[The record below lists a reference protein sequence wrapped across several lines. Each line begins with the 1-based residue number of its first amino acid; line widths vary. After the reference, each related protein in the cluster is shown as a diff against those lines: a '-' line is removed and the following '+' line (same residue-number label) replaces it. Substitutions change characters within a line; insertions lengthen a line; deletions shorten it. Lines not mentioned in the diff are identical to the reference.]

1 VGELPTGTVT
11 FLFTDVEGSTRLW
24 EQYPGAMK
32 AALARHDVLLREA
45 IEGRG
50 GHVVKATGDGFLG
63 VFTTALG
70 AIGAAADAQRALGS
84 EEWVATGPIKV
95 RMGLHT
101 GTAELR
107 DGDYYG
113 PAVNRAARI
122 MAAAHGGQVV
132 LSHITAELVGE
143 DLPEGLTLVDLGE
156 HRLRDLARA
165 ELVYQLCGPG
175 LAREF
180 AVLAS
185 ASVVRGNL
193 PTALSSFVGRD
204 ADLAEVAE
212 ALTSTRVVTLV
223 GVGGVGKTRLGLQSA
238 AVLGSAYRDGA
249 WWCELAGVRDLD
261 GVPDAVAG
269 ALSLAAR
276 DGVSMTETLLEFLR
290 AKDLLL
296 VLDNC
301 EHLTRPVAA
310 LVHTVEEVCPGVRVL
325 ATSREGLKVGGEQMV
340 MVAALGVPEN
350 DSDLGAIRA
359 SDAVRLFVERG
370 RAVRPDFVID
380 EENCGAVARL
390 CRRLDGL
397 PLAIELAAARL
408 AVLTPDEL
416 ARRLDRRF
424 QILTGGERTAVERH
438 QTLRAAVDWSY
449 DLLEPAEQRLFD
461 RLGVFTGGFS
471 LDAAE
476 TVCAGEGIDESEIFE
491 LLARLVAR
499 SLVVADAERTE
510 TRYRQLETIR
520 QYAQEHLA
528 ATQTNAIRARHA
540 QYYAALATATAPKL
554 AGPDEDLW
562 AGRLSNEAANLQGA
576 LNWALEHGDTDVAL
590 RLTTICAYHHVSTTE
605 VGRTMRAGAEAAAEL
620 SGADTHALYASVL
633 TQAAWDSLEQ
643 GDLDRAQRFADRAF
657 TVCQERDSE
666 LSAVYW
672 SLRSSLATRH
682 GHDDE
687 ASEATSQV
695 VAECRASGDT
705 IGLAEALGGLA
716 INRPDLHPA
725 QSRAAAE
732 EVVELLPHVSS
743 ARTKVQALS
752 AAGFAFAIKEPERG
766 FDLVRSALALA
777 ETAGIRGLGQPTA
790 IAAGM
795 AARRGDTTAALE
807 LYAAAL
813 PDLRWTGASFPIG
826 GILGTL
832 SGLLADRDPEGA
844 AVIQGAAERLV
855 GTHMPSQHSE
865 EQYQHGRA
873 ILDECLSPQRRA
885 ELNARGR
892 AMNETEAT
900 DYALGVID
908 HTIASESPTPR

>member
-1 VGELPTGTVT
+1 MVELPSGTVT
-11 FLFTDVEGSTRLW
+11 FLFTDLAGSTRLW
-24 EQYPGAMK
+24 EQHPGAMK

-50 GHVVKATGDGFLG
+50 GHIVKTTGDGFLG
-63 VFTTALG
+63 VFTTALE
-70 AIGAAADAQRALGS
+70 AVDAAADAQRALGR
-84 EEWVATGPIKV
+84 EAWVATGPMKV

-113 PAVNRAARI
+113 PAVNRAARL

-132 LSHITAELVGE
+132 LSHVSADLIAE
-143 DLPEGLTLVDLGE
+143 DLGEGLTLADLGE
-156 HRLRDLARA
+156 HRLRDVARA
-165 ELVYQLCGPG
+165 ERVYQLCGPG
-175 LAREF
+175 LPREF
-180 AVLAS
+180 AALAS

-193 PTALSSFVGRD
+193 PTALSSFVGRE
-204 ADLAEVAE
+204 ADVTEVAE

-290 AKDLLL
+290 AKELLL

-310 LVHTVEEVCPGVRVL
+310 LVHRVEEVCPGVKVL

-340 MVAALGVPEN
+340 MVAAFGVPED
-350 DSDLGAIRA
+350 DSDLDAIRA
-359 SDAVRLFVERG
+359 SDAVRLFMERG
-370 RAVRPDFVID
+370 RAVRPDFALD
-380 EENCGAVARL
+380 ESNCGAVARL

-416 ARRLDRRF
+416 AHRLDRRF

-449 DLLEPAEQRLFD
+449 DLLEPAERQLFD

-476 TVCAGEGIDESEIFE
+476 TVCSGGEIDDSEIFE

-499 SLVVADAERTE
+499 SLVVADAERAA

-528 ATQTNAIRARHA
+528 ASDTSAIRARHA
-540 QYYAALATATAPKL
+540 QYYTVLATAAAPKL

-562 AGRLSNEAANLQGA
+562 AARLSNEAANLQGA
-576 LNWALEHGDTDVAL
+576 LNWALEHGDVDVAL
-590 RLTTICAYHHVSTTE
+590 RLTTICAHHHVSTTE
-605 VGRTMRAGAEAAAEL
+605 VGRSMRAGAEAATDL
-620 SGADTHALYASVL
+620 PGADTHTLYASAL
-633 TQAAWDSLEQ
+633 IQAGWDTLSH
-643 GDLDRAQRFADRAF
+643 GGLDRAERFADRAF
-657 TVCQERDSE
+657 TACQHSEAE

-672 SLRSSLATRH
+672 SLRGALAVYH
-682 GHDDE
+682 GHEDPGTD
-687 ASEATSQV
+687 ATTRV
-695 VAECRASGDT
+695 VAQYRATDDT
-705 IGLAEALGGLA
+705 IGLAEALSGLA
-716 INRPDLHPA
+716 ITRPDLHPE

-732 EVVELLPHVSS
+732 EIVKLIPHVSS

-752 AAGFAFAIKEPERG
+752 AAGFAYAVDEPERG
-766 FDLVRSALALA
+766 LDLVRSALELA
-777 ETAGIRGLGQPTA
+777 ETAGIRGLGTPTA

-807 LYAAAL
+807 LFAAAL
-813 PDLRWTGASFPIG
+813 PDLRWTGATLPIG

-832 SGLLADRDPEGA
+832 SGLLADRDPETA
-844 AVIQGAAERLV
+844 AVIQGAAERIL
-855 GTHMPSQHSE
+855 GPHMPSRHST
-865 EQYQHGRA
+865 EQYQHALA
-873 ILDECLSPQRRA
+873 ILDERLGPQRRT
-885 ELNARGR
+885 ELNAHGY

-900 DYALGVID
+900 DYALAAID
-908 HTIASESPTPR
+908 HAIASESPTPR